1 MKNDTFFNWLIIIV
15 ALLLSIGMFSKSL
28 DYWWVPYLVSLVA
41 LARYTDFLESK
52 ERDEAVVSFRTRRW
66 SEPMSDEMTI
76 TNSNY
81 HQEMLDWCNSQDGIP
96 EYLDSK
102 AEIIDGLSESS
113 KWKCND
119 EDCQCK

>member
-1 MKNDTFFNWLIIIV
+1 MKNDSFFNWLIIIV

-52 ERDEAVVSFRTRRW
+52 ERDEAVVSFRTKKW
-66 SEPMSDEMTI
+66 SDEMTI

-81 HQEMLDWCNSQDGIP
+81 HQEMLDWCNSQDGRKSTI
-96 EYLDSK
+96 
-102 AEIIDGLSESS
+102 
-113 KWKCND
+113 WKVTDCNKT
-119 EDCQCK
+119 EDCEMYGCQCDYIKSK